1 MGFINFIKSLFHK
14 EKPKPVV
21 IKPTISE
28 EQQEKLEKQA
38 KHEALAKA
46 LAGKAEVVKKKRN
59 ANNKSKS

>member
-1 MGFINFIKSLFHK
+1 MGFINFICSFFKK
-14 EKPKPVV
+14 EKPQPVV

-28 EQQEKLEKQA
+28 EQQEKLEKKA

-59 ANNKSKS
+59 ANSKKQS